1 MSCFRIC
8 MSIGVNQLLNAASY
22 FILAYYMTEVHGV
35 CLWSSRSTPLGSD
48 DILASLWYP
57 NCNHISN
64 EDRKISQILDRPAKS
79 SGKSAFFCHLWCCSS
94 HNDGRNFEPP
104 WYAWT
109 SMLTVRNFNMW
120 VLWSCDGVDHNW
132 GHWLGG
138 NCASCNCWDAQFLSC
153 DTIFFSLAARLA
165 NCRVKA
171 VTQRYSFHRLR
182 WSVKH
187 TTRTPRGCGF
197 YLVKF

>member
-109 SMLTVRNFNMW
+109 SMLTVRNFNMC
-120 VLWSCDGVDHNW
+120 VLWSCDGLIIIEVTDLVAIAPHAAVGMPNS
-132 GHWLGG
+132 LV
-138 NCASCNCWDAQFLSC
+138 SC
-153 DTIFFSLAARLA
+153 DTRFFFPCS
-165 NCRVKA
+165 
-171 VTQRYSFHRLR
+171 
-182 WSVKH
+182 
-187 TTRTPRGCGF
+187 TTR
-197 YLVKF
+197 KFQWQQSHRDILSTYWEGV